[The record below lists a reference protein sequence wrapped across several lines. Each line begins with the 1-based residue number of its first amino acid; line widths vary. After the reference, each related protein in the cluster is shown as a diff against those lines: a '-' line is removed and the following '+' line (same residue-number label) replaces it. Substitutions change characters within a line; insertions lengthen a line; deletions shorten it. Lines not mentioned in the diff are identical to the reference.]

1 MRETKRQRNTSMKVS
16 DRDRRWG
23 HRLRGNTRKRQ
34 RENRKHERNADS
46 ETQILREIWEGS
58 KQRRQ

>member
-46 ETQILREIWEGS
+46 ETQILREI
-58 KQRRQ
+58 